1 MEYGKRKPLMAR
13 KPSVVVAIG
22 EKLDKKPPMPE
33 AQADGEA
40 GGGLTCPKCGME
52 LADTPEN
59 QEYAASRAEEVEADE
74 DE

>member
-13 KPSVVVAIG
+13 KSPMVEAVGAKLKESVPEKVSGGVV
-22 EKLDKKPPMPE
+22 
-33 AQADGEA
+33 
-40 GGGLTCPKCGME
+40 CPKCGHE

-59 QEYAASRAEEVEADE
+59 RAYAAERESEMGEMDEAE